1 LIFVASARGTQRHSR
16 SSQVINENGENVG
29 DMRIHVP
36 QDSSSSFEGS
46 GSHDARHS
54 LSSQVINENGDA
66 SQHASK
72 IFSSKV
78 LLYDLFVKR
87 RFFKKSRAN

>member
-1 LIFVASARGTQRHSR
+1 LIFVASARGTQRNSL

-29 DMRIHVP
+29 DLHIHVLE
-36 QDSSSSFEGS
+36 DSSTSFEGS
-46 GSHDARHS
+46 RSHDARHS

-66 SQHASK
+66 CQHAPEISA
-72 IFSSKV
+72 SKV

-87 RFFKKSRAN
+87 RFS